1 MSIMEKCTMKEPN
14 PGASCCYTCRA
25 EQNVSNCPK
34 YGGPVLGMIYLT
46 RDSVSI
52 REKKEK
58 EDYDVFIP

>member
-46 RDSVSI
+46 NSLSI